1 MLRSIKDPVVAEN
14 FKQYTDPPESPNSR
28 VPSFNLAEQY
38 LRHFVLK
45 KDARITLSK
54 TKRLKVA
61 KTSFSRDLVKRR
73 KFGFITHVDKGRITT
88 VNDLDS

>member
-45 KDARITLSK
+45 KVKALDARITLRK

-73 KFGFITHVDKGRITT
+73 K
-88 VNDLDS
+88 LPP